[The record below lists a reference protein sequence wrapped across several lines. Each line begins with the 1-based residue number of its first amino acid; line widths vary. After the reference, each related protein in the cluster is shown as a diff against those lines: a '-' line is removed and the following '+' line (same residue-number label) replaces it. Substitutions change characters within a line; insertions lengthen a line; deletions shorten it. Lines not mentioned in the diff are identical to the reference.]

1 MMPGRR
7 LEDRIRELCAK
18 AATASDAE
26 IVQVLQEL
34 RHALHEHARNLRA
47 MAAEKLTGRTQDSNQ
62 DRRSKR

>member
-18 AATASDAE
+18 AATSSDAE
-26 IVQVLQEL
+26 TVQVLQEL
-34 RHALHEHARNLRA
+34 RRALHEHARHLRA
-47 MAAEKLTGRTQDSNQ
+47 MAAEKLTGGTQAHDD